1 MLLLLLLV
9 QVRLPYLT
17 SSYLGD
23 VLAALPWAK
32 ELLDTRQLFSAL
44 QYAAASETTR
54 QRLALCDGG
63 VGSTALAATPHYR
76 CPRPASSVTK
86 LSFEWSIELSQIK
99 CMVRDARL
107 WNRVVELHSPLHYW
121 GGEGGGGGGGGSC
134 ILGFRVNHILG
145 KGRMEKKFRGAQ
157 GKNIELEERWR
168 EGGGRGQWRKEVV
181 GGRGQE

>member
-121 GGEGGGGGGGGSC
+121 GGEGGRGGG
-134 ILGFRVNHILG
+134 
-145 KGRMEKKFRGAQ
+145 
-157 GKNIELEERWR
+157 
-168 EGGGRGQWRKEVV
+168 
-181 GGRGQE
+181 